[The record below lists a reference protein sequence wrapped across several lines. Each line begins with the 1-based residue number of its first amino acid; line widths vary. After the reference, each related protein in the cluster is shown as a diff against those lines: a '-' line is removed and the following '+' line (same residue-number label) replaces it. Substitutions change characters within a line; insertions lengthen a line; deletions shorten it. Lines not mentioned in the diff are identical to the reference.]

1 MTQTI
6 AVEDCCISKII
17 STILFL
23 ESYEERETTA
33 SDHLVVDRSY
43 GIDSI
48 AAIVAY
54 NL

>member
-1 MTQTI
+1 M
-6 AVEDCCISKII
+6 K
-17 STILFL
+17 
-23 ESYEERETTA
+23 RETTA

-43 GIDSI
+43 SIDSI